1 MSSLPPTPPPEPTG
15 GSGAPRPELTAL
27 EARYQAR
34 VARER
39 SARQQAEKLLE
50 DRSLALYQANQALQ
64 AAASSLEHLVAER
77 TEALRAALASAEAAT
92 LAKSRFLATMSH
104 EIRTP
109 MNGILGLSELLL
121 RTPLA
126 PDQTNFAQTIHR
138 SGQSLMVLLNDILDF
153 SKIEAG
159 HMQIERVPIA
169 PVDELVHVAA
179 LLEPQAQ
186 AKGLAFDCSVEP
198 AVPRWVLGDAVR
210 LRQVWL
216 NLLGNAIKF
225 TARGTVTARLEL
237 SPDHPGW
244 LLATVTDTGVGVSPD
259 AQARIFEPFVQADS
273 STTRHFGGT
282 GLGLVISRR
291 IIELMGG
298 RLWLQSEPGRG
309 STFSFEWPVQ
319 AADAPISEPVIKTAP
334 LPPVAAPPSSAP
346 LGQAL
351 AVLLVE
357 DHVVNRQLA
366 LAQLKAL
373 GLQDVDVATD
383 GEQALE
389 RVRHRQYDL
398 VLMDMQMPRL
408 DGVSATRA
416 LRDMPLPAQPWVVA
430 MTANAF
436 EEDRQA
442 CLAAGMNDFVSK
454 PATVAT
460 LRAAITRFIESR

>member
-1 MSSLPPTPPPEPTG
+1 
-15 GSGAPRPELTAL
+15 
-27 EARYQAR
+27 
-34 VARER
+34 
-39 SARQQAEKLLE
+39 
-50 DRSLALYQANQALQ
+50 
-64 AAASSLEHLVAER
+64 
-77 TEALRAALASAEAAT
+77 
-92 LAKSRFLATMSH
+92 
-104 EIRTP
+104 
-109 MNGILGLSELLL
+109 
-121 RTPLA
+121 
-126 PDQTNFAQTIHR
+126 
-138 SGQSLMVLLNDILDF
+138 
-153 SKIEAG
+153 
-159 HMQIERVPIA
+159 
-169 PVDELVHVAA
+169 VAA
-179 LLEPQAQ
+179 LLEPQAH

-225 TARGTVTARLEL
+225 TARGSVTARLGL
-237 SPDHPGW
+237 SADHPGW
-244 LLATVTDTGVGVSPD
+244 LLATVTDTGVGVPPD
-259 AQARIFEPFVQADS
+259 AQDRIFEPFVQADS

-298 RLWLQSEPGRG
+298 RLWMDSEPGRG
-309 STFSFEWPVQ
+309 STFSFEWPAQ
-319 AADAPISEPVIKTAP
+319 PAEAPISESGAKPAPV
-334 LPPVAAPPSSAP
+334 PPVAAQPSSAP

-357 DHVVNRQLA
+357 DHAVNRQLA

-416 LRDMPLPAQPWVVA
+416 LRDMPLPAQPWVGA

>member
-1 MSSLPPTPPPEPTG
+1 
-15 GSGAPRPELTAL
+15 
-27 EARYQAR
+27 
-34 VARER
+34 
-39 SARQQAEKLLE
+39 
-50 DRSLALYQANQALQ
+50 
-64 AAASSLEHLVAER
+64 
-77 TEALRAALASAEAAT
+77 
-92 LAKSRFLATMSH
+92 
-104 EIRTP
+104 
-109 MNGILGLSELLL
+109 
-121 RTPLA
+121 
-126 PDQTNFAQTIHR
+126 
-138 SGQSLMVLLNDILDF
+138 
-153 SKIEAG
+153 
-159 HMQIERVPIA
+159 
-169 PVDELVHVAA
+169 
-179 LLEPQAQ
+179 
-186 AKGLAFDCSVEP
+186 
-198 AVPRWVLGDAVR
+198 
-210 LRQVWL
+210 
-216 NLLGNAIKF
+216 
-225 TARGTVTARLEL
+225 
-237 SPDHPGW
+237 
-244 LLATVTDTGVGVSPD
+244 
-259 AQARIFEPFVQADS
+259 
-273 STTRHFGGT
+273 
-282 GLGLVISRR
+282 
-291 IIELMGG
+291 MGG

-334 LPPVAAPPSSAP
+334 LTPVAAPPSSAP